1 VYSSYFYVILRL
13 GYMNYTLEHVKYK
26 LIVTWPTTVSKSLPS
41 TLNSSCWTEFK
52 FVWVFSVLQQELAR
66 IITK

>member
-1 VYSSYFYVILRL
+1 
-13 GYMNYTLEHVKYK
+13 MNYTLEHVKYK

-41 TLNSSCWTEFK
+41 TLNSSRWTEFK
-52 FVWVFSVLQQELAR
+52 FLWVFSVLQQELAR

>member
-1 VYSSYFYVILRL
+1 
-13 GYMNYTLEHVKYK
+13 MNYTLEHVKYK

-52 FVWVFSVLQQELAR
+52 FFVGFLCSTAG
-66 IITK
+66 ISKNHY